1 MVNVILTVNV
11 KHMDKIDHLIN
22 EVVRQ
27 LKTDLKYGDLDVV
40 EEFLRQCPVDV
51 LIDYLPEEDQ
61 TMFKKNKQNGGTEI
75 NNE

>member
-1 MVNVILTVNV
+1 
-11 KHMDKIDHLIN
+11 MDKIDHLIN

-27 LKTDLKYGDLDVV
+27 LRTDLKYGDLDVV

-51 LIDYLPEEDQ
+51 LIEYLPEEDQ
-61 TMFKKNKQNGGTEI
+61 AEFKKKKSNGRSQT

>member
-61 TMFKKNKQNGGTEI
+61 AEFKKKKSNGKTKTD
-75 NNE
+75 NE